1 MSVLVFSSQNSDK
14 QQLSVSILVVTLHAV
29 MCSRKRTRSYILK
42 YIPTQ
47 FVITCR
53 DFQSQC
59 VTNSS
64 NVAEVIHS
72 IGHFTIE
79 YFIAKPLTWNEQG
92 LYRNKVTHSL
102 IPVQRFGNQAHSCK
116 RE

>member
-72 IGHFTIE
+72 IGHFTIV
-79 YFIAKPLTWNEQG
+79 YLIAKPLTWNEQG

-102 IPVQRFGNQAHSCK
+102 IPVRRLGNQAHSCK